1 MSPKTVPTAE
11 VRRRLQEIY
20 EQLDHAVETFE
31 DREHA
36 LPPGLLEAMDLIE
49 EWLEDLA
56 VAEERAN
63 GEG

>member
-1 MSPKTVPTAE
+1 M
-11 VRRRLQEIY
+11 I
-20 EQLDHAVETFE
+20 